1 MVRAS
6 NCILIAYGTLKWHW
20 IEPRRTRISFFYNK
34 KYNFFLIILRNTN
47 TLKMLHYSAHS
58 IHFLYQLATLSMW
71 LLDGQTHSSVWTDQ
85 DWSKPLWIFNR
96 CNFSK
101 VKYGSALRDD
111 IRVIWNFWNSNLV
124 VYLLATNWNLVT
136 VRFSLTTTKVKMR
149 ANLGW
154 SLVVSV
160 KILRKKNL
168 EALFSFSQKLFC
180 NSKFLTT
187 VNFSYS

>member
-1 MVRAS
+1 
-6 NCILIAYGTLKWHW
+6 
-20 IEPRRTRISFFYNK
+20 
-34 KYNFFLIILRNTN
+34 
-47 TLKMLHYSAHS
+47 
-58 IHFLYQLATLSMW
+58 MW
-71 LLDGQTHSSVWTDQ
+71 LLDGQTHSSLWTDQ

-124 VYLLATNWNLVT
+124 WYYYHQIGMMATNWNLVT

-168 EALFSFSQKLFC
+168 EALFLFLKNCFAIQSSRQQSISHILSPLNSFFFNLPTTIPELF
-180 NSKFLTT
+180 
-187 VNFSYS
+187 